1 VIFKTMKITV
11 KQLRTIIKE
20 EVSRALKEGSRT
32 DLEFQV
38 GMPGGYEYPATF
50 EEFMERVEALGC
62 TLDEFKGDYYGALS
76 LLSGVYR
83 RTVGNHS
90 AAQVMMAS
98 AIEKGDLKKLERLV
112 ADAPHQIDAGDT
124 ALSRDM
130 NRYRKD

>member
-1 VIFKTMKITV
+1 MKITV

-98 AIEKGDLKKLERLV
+98 AIAKGDLAGLKRLV
-112 ADAPHQIDAGDT
+112 ATATEEIGDGDS
-124 ALSRDM
+124 ALQSNMD
-130 NRYRKD
+130 RYRKD